1 VAKPSPRVEA
11 DGGSTGM
18 SSPQTIAAGGG
29 SAGTCSP
36 WDVTATTHGD
46 ASPGNAEWPPPLDS
60 PPPASSPICVA
71 HDSDLEVLPGTSS
84 KREREEV
91 MVKLSY
97 VRPGTVKRILATDDC
112 GNA

>member
-1 VAKPSPRVEA
+1 
-11 DGGSTGM
+11 M
-18 SSPQTIAAGGG
+18 SSPRTIAAGGG
-29 SAGTCSP
+29 STGTCSP

-60 PPPASSPICVA
+60 LPPASSPICVA

-84 KREREEV
+84 KREREREEV

-97 VRPGTVKRILATDDC
+97 VRPGTVKRILAIDDC